1 MRAAAVLLALA
12 LALALTGCETN
23 EERHAAL
30 VRQDRLA
37 VHAAPPQSGLVVRR
51 ESPYVKVLDT
61 TVLHDENGI
70 AAVVRL
76 RNDSTHPLREVPIA
90 IALHEPGGR
99 ILYQNDLPGLS
110 APLTHAPLLMP
121 GQSFEWIDDQISA
134 SGTPGSLS
142 ARVGEASVTGP
153 HPPRIAVTG
162 LHVFDDPTNGVGAEG
177 TVVNR
182 SSVAQQELVVFAIGT
197 HGGRVV
203 AAGRAVLPVAPAGSS
218 TPFQVFFIG
227 NPKGASLQA
236 SAPPTTL
243 R

>member
-1 MRAAAVLLALA
+1 MRAAAALLV

-30 VRQDRLA
+30 VRQDRQA
-37 VHAAPPQSGLVVRR
+37 AHAAPRESGLVVKR

-61 TVLHDENGI
+61 AVLHDENGI

-76 RNDSTHPLREVPIA
+76 RNDSGRPLREVPIA

-99 ILYQNDLPGLS
+99 TLYQNNLPGLS

-121 GQSFEWIDDQISA
+121 GQSFEWIDDQIPA
-134 SGTPGSLS
+134 GGTPSSLS
-142 ARVGEASVTGP
+142 VRVGEAPVAGRR
-153 HPPRIAVTG
+153 PPGIAVTG
-162 LHVFDDPTNGVGAEG
+162 LHTFDDPTNGIGAEG

-182 SSVAQQELVVFAIGT
+182 SPVAQQELVVFAVGT
-197 HGGRVV
+197 RGGRVV
-203 AAGRAVLPVAPAGSS
+203 AAGRAVLPVAPARSS

-243 R
+243 G